1 MHSRFSPI
9 NSPMEV
15 SPIQIF
21 SLYPFN
27 SNFLAC
33 WLNINFIQLCPQL
46 FYFFTIHSSKQL
58 LSFLS
63 LINIYFNVTLNKY
76 KKKKIKVDYP
86 HLLCTSEITIQYR
99 KTQIAKITKIG
110 ENKIF
115 LIHIKDT

>member
-1 MHSRFSPI
+1 MSH
-9 NSPMEV
+9 
-15 SPIQIF
+15 
-21 SLYPFN
+21 
-27 SNFLAC
+27 
-33 WLNINFIQLCPQL
+33 
-46 FYFFTIHSSKQL
+46 
-58 LSFLS
+58 
-63 LINIYFNVTLNKY
+63 LINI